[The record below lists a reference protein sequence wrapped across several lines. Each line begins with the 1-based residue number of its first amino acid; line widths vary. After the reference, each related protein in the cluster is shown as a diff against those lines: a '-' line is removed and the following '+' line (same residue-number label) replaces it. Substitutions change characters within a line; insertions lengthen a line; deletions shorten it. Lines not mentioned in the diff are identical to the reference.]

1 MESLNREQQ
10 YIRAQKRVDE
20 IKKFYKY
27 NEEYECF
34 SCGKIQ
40 FEYVKINVK
49 ILGSVQL
56 ICISIVCFICF
67 TYTCNMKKN

>member
-34 SCGKIQ
+34 SCGKI
-40 FEYVKINVK
+40 
-49 ILGSVQL
+49 
-56 ICISIVCFICF
+56 
-67 TYTCNMKKN
+67 